1 MDSRQLSA
9 HQNRG
14 DGLEHHCAGVA
25 SPVLEGNESLS
36 RHSLT
41 NSALLEGATFHEVE
55 ANCASGYPQDAIP
68 TTKTAELPSKCP
80 AHVLSLSGV
89 GATRFLLGSSL
100 SAALGLSH
108 PMALSYTSSP
118 PSKYRLQ
125 FRPARSRRN
134 NTPVTT
140 ESSLNDLCRGTDCSP
155 ILPRKSPWTH
165 IFTVQNPPFDASIG
179 FVEIPRS
186 STSLPIILRL
196 PPLSDIQPLPLL
208 RQGSKPALPRSLP
221 TNQLYVPRRWNWNL
235 PRFPAEII
243 ALIIDAL
250 GDLLVSCTTYQS
262 GSCFKSLR
270 NALRHCALTCSFCC
284 RISQRNLML
293 SETCWSH
300 APHTKVAAASRV
312 YAMRCAIDQP
322 AQFEAFKTLIRKK
335 GNLARHV
342 EAIVVGYPRRICTI
356 AAMTV
361 LESIPAPLAEKVQKL
376 EITYEHSYFSFFVAP
391 QGGFWQHLHKFSSVS
406 ELHLSDVRVGSR
418 GKVGKILCSL
428 PSLRA
433 LHCTNLRWITDL
445 DMSST
450 QPQETSAKLSVLQ
463 VVSIRRVKVGGFVDL
478 LLAICADTIPLK
490 QFTAS
495 DCRVNLDLHWCL
507 LNRLFKRAGKHLQS
521 VGLYEVHVENVPHHC
536 TSDGKSCFLDM
547 SENTNLRMFTHID
560 PSKPRTSSR
569 EDDSATSRAFAGFT
583 SPSMTHITMTI
594 WCTPKPR
601 NTEWF
606 MSAVDD
612 QAFKDLDDILCKAQF
627 SALISVR
634 WVLKLTKYAR
644 EINRLLET
652 GNCLAVVGEID
663 GGVSVYH
670 NEESCYSRALCR
682 YIRSHM
688 PRTSARGILSFRT
701 DQGIVIREEAI
712 Y

>member
-14 DGLEHHCAGVA
+14 DGLEHHCAGVV
-25 SPVLEGNESLS
+25 SPVLKDSESLA

-41 NSALLEGATFHEVE
+41 NSALLEGATLHEVE

-125 FRPARSRRN
+125 LRPARSRRN

-165 IFTVQNPPFDASIG
+165 IFTVQNPPFGASIE
-179 FVEIPRS
+179 FVEISRS

-208 RQGSKPALPRSLP
+208 RQGSKPALPRGLP

-284 RISQRNLML
+284 RISQRNLVRR
-293 SETCWSH
+293 
-300 APHTKVAAASRV
+300 VALCNPR
-312 YAMRCAIDQP
+312 QL
-322 AQFEAFKTLIRKK
+322 EAFKTLIRKK

-356 AAMTV
+356 AATTV
-361 LESIPAPLAEKVQKL
+361 LESLPAPLAEKVQKL
-376 EITYEHSYFSFFVAP
+376 EITYERSYFSFFGAP
-391 QGGFWQHLHKFSSVS
+391 QGGFWQYLHKFSSVS
-406 ELHLSDVRVGSR
+406 KLHLSDIRVGSR
-418 GKVGKILCSL
+418 G
-428 PSLRA
+428 
-433 LHCTNLRWITDL
+433 
-445 DMSST
+445 
-450 QPQETSAKLSVLQ
+450 
-463 VVSIRRVKVGGFVDL
+463 
-478 LLAICADTIPLK
+478 
-490 QFTAS
+490 
-495 DCRVNLDLHWCL
+495 
-507 LNRLFKRAGKHLQS
+507 
-521 VGLYEVHVENVPHHC
+521 
-536 TSDGKSCFLDM
+536 
-547 SENTNLRMFTHID
+547 
-560 PSKPRTSSR
+560 
-569 EDDSATSRAFAGFT
+569 
-583 SPSMTHITMTI
+583 
-594 WCTPKPR
+594 
-601 NTEWF
+601 
-606 MSAVDD
+606 
-612 QAFKDLDDILCKAQF
+612 
-627 SALISVR
+627 
-634 WVLKLTKYAR
+634 
-644 EINRLLET
+644 
-652 GNCLAVVGEID
+652 
-663 GGVSVYH
+663 
-670 NEESCYSRALCR
+670 
-682 YIRSHM
+682 
-688 PRTSARGILSFRT
+688 
-701 DQGIVIREEAI
+701 
-712 Y
+712 